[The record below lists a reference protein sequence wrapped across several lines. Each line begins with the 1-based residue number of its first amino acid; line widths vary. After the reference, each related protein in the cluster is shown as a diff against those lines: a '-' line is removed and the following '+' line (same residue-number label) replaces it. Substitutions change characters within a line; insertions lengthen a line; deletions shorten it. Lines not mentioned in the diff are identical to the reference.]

1 MSNEKDLRIQILEIE
16 AKILDRELFGLE
28 LSAKEVELS
37 KLKKELLGLLKA
49 EG

>member
-1 MSNEKDLRIQILEIE
+1 MSNEKDLRIQILDIE
-16 AKILDRELFGLE
+16 SGLLDHKLFGLALDE
-28 LSAKEVELS
+28 KQEELS